1 MFQYLQHCEC
11 EQRRL
16 GSKRDPTEWKWGG
29 CSDNVKFGEV
39 VSRQFLD
46 SGEAGTD
53 PRSLANLHNSEA
65 GRVAVRKTM
74 KTLCKCHGVSGSCA
88 TQTCWRQLSDFKQ
101 TGKYLKKQYK
111 RALRV
116 DYSDGAL
123 DKLDIV
129 MSNRIDRV
137 PRYQRDRRAMREQQ
151 KLKNQVKKRKLV
163 FLQSSP
169 DYCRMNVTAGYK
181 VHH

>member
-1 MFQYLQHCEC
+1 MA
-11 EQRRL
+11 
-16 GSKRDPTEWKWGG
+16 
-29 CSDNVKFGEV
+29 
-39 VSRQFLD
+39 RQFLD
-46 SGEAGTD
+46 SGETGSE
-53 PRSLANLHNSEA
+53 PRSLAALHNSQA

-88 TQTCWRQLSDFKQ
+88 TQTCWRQLGEFRK

-116 DYSDGAL
+116 DYNDGQL
-123 DKLDIV
+123 DRPENL

-137 PRYQRDRRAMREQQ
+137 PRQRDRRAMEAR
-151 KLKNQVKKRKLV
+151 KVKKTVKKRKLV

-169 DYCRMNVTAGYK
+169 DYCRMNITAGYK
-181 VHH
+181 VNRNRNNKEN